1 MTQIELRDLLLSR
14 IGWKDDARYN
24 VDATNQ
30 TSDSGRY
37 FQDEAHFV
45 TLTNIKESMEQ
56 VDAEDGEFNTYLADL
71 TRQAV
76 TLVLSDVFRVSNIDD
91 QVLTDQANLFDNA
104 ISKRMAIIVGELLW
118 TSTRSNRTAAMNKEN
133 LQKIF
138 LELNGNQ
145 QNPNMPIYDGIRA
158 RYNREI
164 MELKDGLDQVKSL
177 DSFTVKAPDLT
188 DGDNDI
194 IQLL

>member
-1 MTQIELRDLLLSR
+1 MTHIELRDLLLDR
-14 IGWKDDARYN
+14 IGWKDDSRYN

-30 TSDSGRY
+30 TSESGRY

-45 TLTNIKESMEQ
+45 SLTNIKESMEQ
-56 VDAEDGEFNTYLADL
+56 VDAEDDEFNAFLRDL
-71 TRQAV
+71 TRKAV

-91 QVLTDQANLFDNA
+91 EVLTDQENLFDNA
-104 ISKRMAIIVGELLW
+104 ISKRMAIIVGELIW
-118 TSTRSNRTAAMNKEN
+118 TSTRSNRTVSLGKEN
-133 LQKIF
+133 LNKIF

-164 MELKDGLDQVKSL
+164 MELKDGLNQVNALDCFTVKSL
-177 DSFTVKAPDLT
+177 DLT
-188 DGDNDI
+188 NGEDYI
-194 IQLL
+194 ELV